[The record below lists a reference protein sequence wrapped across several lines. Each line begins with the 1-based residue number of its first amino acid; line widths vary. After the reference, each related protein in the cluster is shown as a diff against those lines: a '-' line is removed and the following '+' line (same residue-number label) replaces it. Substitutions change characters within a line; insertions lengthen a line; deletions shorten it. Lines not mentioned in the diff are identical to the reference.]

1 MRYLDED
8 YDGLIVKL
16 PNWFIKLN
24 GLETLIDNFKKDIEQ
39 KSEFSIL
46 FGDYMNSL
54 YELENYKAKKEFAI
68 EKLEQK
74 KIADKKRDDY
84 YRPRINKEIFDIEWK
99 DETTPYI

>member
-54 YELENYKAKKEFAI
+54 YELEIIKP
-68 EKLEQK
+68 
-74 KIADKKRDDY
+74 KR
-84 YRPRINKEIFDIEWK
+84 NLLLKN
-99 DETTPYI
+99 